1 MIVKQTNLHNLER
14 SSASINTKKDEI
26 EKFLGIQMLM
36 LIVKMPTRD
45 KY

>member
-1 MIVKQTNLHNLER
+1 MIVKQTNLYNLER
-14 SSASINTKKDEI
+14 LGASINTNKDEI

-36 LIVKMPTRD
+36 LIVKMPTHD